1 MQEATSLPFQVQPH
15 DALRQGLVTL
25 KDGAAAA
32 HPVETIQKM
41 AGPAAEAARY
51 DMLRN
56 LYGTALPARM
66 QIERQILDRQAL
78 WQHGGG
84 SGCFAGANV
93 TCGIEELQAIT
104 ATWGWETCLSTL
116 NCLPAAPASRTLAQA
131 TWACCGRAGWGGCRC
146 SLLCA
151 SLCPLNVPGFL

>member
-1 MQEATSLPFQVQPH
+1 MLSSLANCTRCLSFNCTLQEATSLPFQVQPH

-25 KDGAAAA
+25 KDGAAAV

-66 QIERQILDRQAL
+66 QIERQILDRQAGWL
-78 WQHGGG
+78 TG
-84 SGCFAGANV
+84 SQIVRWMVQFCMP
-93 TCGIEELQAIT
+93 IE
-104 ATWGWETCLSTL
+104 
-116 NCLPAAPASRTLAQA
+116 LPARCAYQDWGLACPARFPAPAAKPSVPSCTRAWQ
-131 TWACCGRAGWGGCRC
+131 CCILGA
-146 SLLCA
+146 
-151 SLCPLNVPGFL
+151 

>member
-1 MQEATSLPFQVQPH
+1 MQPH

-32 HPVETIQKM
+32 HPVETIQTM

-66 QIERQILDRQAL
+66 QIERQILDRQVAARAADM
-78 WQHGGG
+78 
-84 SGCFAGANV
+84 SVGAQFYMHAAKV
-93 TCGIEELQAIT
+93 PACLQCCI
-104 ATWGWETCLSTL
+104 WLQPR
-116 NCLPAAPASRTLAQA
+116 LP
-131 TWACCGRAGWGGCRC
+131 
-146 SLLCA
+146 
-151 SLCPLNVPGFL
+151 

>member
-1 MQEATSLPFQVQPH
+1 MEATSLPFQVQPH

-66 QIERQILDRQAL
+66 QIERQILDRVERLPGLPSSKLGLEAL
-78 WQHGGG
+78 TGGLEDFG
-84 SGCFAGANV
+84 FECYLG
-93 TCGIEELQAIT
+93 
-104 ATWGWETCLSTL
+104 
-116 NCLPAAPASRTLAQA
+116 LPADSEAAPPDLHSQMEQRLGLAPGTKPMA
-131 TWACCGRAGWGGCRC
+131 RG
-146 SLLCA
+146 
-151 SLCPLNVPGFL
+151 LNM